1 MERPVLAPGM
11 RRTRQRQ
18 AIWEAMRELGGH
30 RTADEIAA
38 QVKRTDPGVA
48 RSTVY
53 RALEAMSRS
62 GEVVGVHLGGRGLHY
77 ELAPDPHH
85 HAICLLCGR
94 VTHIDPSVLRT
105 VEAEL
110 RRSGSFQPVQVELT
124 VSGLCDGCSS
134 QPDAARRLVAALE
147 KRHQ

>member
-1 MERPVLAPGM
+1 MDRPVLAPGM

-18 AIWEAMRELGGH
+18 AIWQAMKELGGH

-38 QVKRTDPGVA
+38 QVKQTDPGVA

-94 VTHIDPSVLRT
+94 VTHIDPSVVRA
-105 VEAEL
+105 VEGEL
-110 RRSGSFQPVQVELT
+110 RRAGSFQPMQVELT
-124 VSGLCDGCSS
+124 VTGLCDDCSRE
-134 QPDAARRLVAALE
+134 PDAAARLAVALE